1 MFSTRPNIH
10 PGEILREEF
19 LKPAGVD
26 PQTLA
31 RDLKLP
37 RDRVEDLV
45 DCRGAVTVDTALR
58 LSHYFDIV
66 TSELRRARY
75 NPNAVMNFGEN
86 GDDDDGDGEITNLDN
101 LFAVNPFEGITVSGG
116 SSANDGDA
124 ETTDGECIQFAYGNA
139 PGGAF
144 RVISRAVVNGRG
156 VIRMNRDPAAVP
168 NCGTG
173 VDLTSPQVDVTLLA
187 FNFDN
192 TNIATDPD
200 YDTIRITIQGRLVAD
215 NNTVRRFVE
224 TVRLRTP
231 LTPPT
236 PVLPPPPAP

>member
-1 MFSTRPNIH
+1 MSVSPRPQGFSLIELMVAMVL
-10 PGEILREEF
+10 GL
-19 LKPAGVD
+19 
-26 PQTLA
+26 
-31 RDLKLP
+31 
-37 RDRVEDLV
+37 LV
-45 DCRGAVTVDTALR
+45 VGSATALLVSTMDANGRTIRATR
-58 LSHYFDIV
+58 LTQEIRAVSDIV

-75 NPNAVMNFGEN
+75 NPNAVLNFGEN